1 MKKIISILLTAVM
14 LLSMS
19 VTAFAVDNIDADS
32 TVTPITVEEISAYQ
46 DIIDKLNEEYGYSMA
61 FSPAVFSRNNTFE
74 SPTKSTLAEF
84 EVELRKDIEEDMAVN
99 AEAQEA
105 IAALGDVK
113 WESAPFTG
121 NVYTA
126 PANVS
131 YMSSQVMDVVYED
144 AVSYISDARIA
155 GSQAETRASDQTI
168 TSVQP
173 KLDPTGNLAFLLNT
187 TISIPSY
194 WKYSS
199 VSGFSILYVTGY
211 YPIYYP
217 TSMSYSYLDSTRTV
231 AATFTC
237 TRYNSSGVVINTNSS
252 VYREFHASSDCFT
265 NSPNYSISKTYTNK
279 TYNLIDDYDT
289 SQNCAGYA
297 WNYDEFVGM
306 DTLGI
311 SYTELN
317 NCSSLSALRTLVK
330 NKSETYMSNHGITA
344 NVISSYNSSIN
355 TSTQYRVVMRV
366 GYYDTNGNGEW
377 DFSANP
383 GSDDW
388 DYHWWMQ
395 LGDGTWADK
404 RGSFPTRIIP
414 NSNIYSD
421 PDNILWTLWSYGEAV
436 YNDFYSS
443 TPVYYKITG

>member
-1 MKKIISILLTAVM
+1 M
-14 LLSMS
+14 LFS
-19 VTAFAVDNIDADS
+19 VSTTAFAADYTDADS
-32 TVTPITVEEISAYQ
+32 TAALITVEEISEYQ
-46 DIIDKLNEEYGYSMA
+46 EIIDKLNEEYGYSMT

-84 EVELRKDIEEDMAVN
+84 EAELRKDIEEDMAVN

-105 IAALGDVK
+105 ITALGNVK

-126 PANVS
+126 PTNVS
-131 YMSSQVMDVVYED
+131 YMSSQVMGVVYDD
-144 AVSYISDARIA
+144 AVSYISDVRMA
-155 GSQAETRASDQTI
+155 GSQAETRASDQTL

-199 VSGFSILYVTGY
+199 VSGFSILYVTHN

-217 TSMSYSYLDSTRTV
+217 TSMSYSYLDSSRTV

-252 VYREFHASSDCFT
+252 VYREFHASSDCLT

-279 TYNLIDDYDT
+279 TYTLIDHFDD

-297 WNYDEFVGM
+297 WNCDEFVGM
-306 DTLGI
+306 DVLGI
-311 SYTELN
+311 TYTELN

-344 NVISSYNSSIN
+344 TVISSYNSSIN

-366 GYYDTNGNGEW
+366 GYYDTNKNGKW
-377 DFSANP
+377 DFSVNP
-383 GSDDW
+383 GFDDW

-404 RGSFPTRIIP
+404 RGSFPTRIVP

-421 PDNILWTLWSYGEAV
+421 PDNILWTYWYYGEILH
-436 YNDFYSS
+436 NDFYNS

>member
-1 MKKIISILLTAVM
+1 MKKILSVLFSGVM
-14 LLSMS
+14 LLSLS
-19 VTAFAVDNIDADS
+19 ASSFAVDNNDADA
-32 TVTPITVEEISAYQ
+32 TGTNITVEELSAYQ
-46 DIIDKLNEEYGYSMA
+46 DIIDKLNEEYGYSMFISPEA
-61 FSPAVFSRNNTFE
+61 FLNDSTFE
-74 SPTKSTLAEF
+74 SPTKSTLAKF
-84 EVELRKDIEEDMAVN
+84 EAELRKDIEEDMAVN
-99 AEAQEA
+99 TEAQEA
-105 IAALGDVK
+105 ISALGNIN
-113 WESAPFTG
+113 WESTPFTG

-131 YMSSQVMDVVYED
+131 YMSSQVMDDVYED
-144 AVSYISDARIA
+144 AVSYITDARIA
-155 GSQAETRASDQTI
+155 GSHAETRVSDQTI

-187 TISIPSY
+187 IISIPNY

-199 VSGFSILYVTGY
+199 VSGFSILFTTGN

-217 TSMSYSYLDSTRTV
+217 TSMSYSYLDSARTV
-231 AATFTC
+231 VATFTC
-237 TRYNSSGVVINTNSS
+237 THYNSSGVVVNTNSS
-252 VYREFHASSDCFT
+252 VYRTFHASSDCFT
-265 NSPNYSISKTYTNK
+265 NSPNYSISTTYTNK
-279 TYNLIDDYDT
+279 TYNLIDDYD
-289 SQNCAGYA
+289 SNQNCAGYA
-297 WNYDEFVGM
+297 WNYDEFVDM

-317 NCSSLSALRTLVK
+317 NCSSLSSLRTLVK
-330 NKSETYMSNHGITA
+330 NKSEAYMSNHGIAA
-344 NVISSYNSSIN
+344 NVIDSYNSSIN

-377 DFSANP
+377 DFSSYP

-404 RGSFPTRIIP
+404 RGHFPTRIIP

-443 TPVYYKITG
+443 IPVYYKITG